1 MSPVNGIFIILI
13 LPLVVGIILIVKYS
27 RSRKTEKQFSISQN
41 NQDNSEKYESKTN
54 DETQFWVCPVCGKD
68 TRELHGKSYCDNCQR
83 YL

>member
-1 MSPVNGIFIILI
+1 MFALPALLVGIFL
-13 LPLVVGIILIVKYS
+13 LRKYF

-41 NQDNSEKYESKTN
+41 YQDKPEKYEPKTN

-68 TRELHGKSYCDNCQR
+68 TKELDGKSYCDNCQR